1 MNSQLQKKDST
12 KVPEPTLRRLPW
24 YLSNV
29 KLLRKR
35 GERFVSST
43 QISKEI
49 NIDASQIAKDLSY
62 VNISGRTRVGYEI
75 DTLIA
80 VLEDFLGFTNIHKAF
95 LFGVGSLGGALLRD
109 SGLNHFGLEIV
120 AAFDVNPDLV
130 GTALN
135 GIPIYHSDDFEEK
148 MQAYDVNIGVLT
160 VPIEIAQKITDTMV
174 AGGIKAVWN
183 FTPFRIRVPED
194 IVVQNTSLY
203 AHLAVMFNRLNFN
216 GIIYKNNIDCWK
228 EVYRMKQ
235 GIHPDYKE
243 ATVTCGC
250 GNTFKT
256 GSVKE
261 DLRVDVC
268 SKCHPFFTGQQRA
281 AQARGRIE
289 QFNKRYGK

>member
-160 VPIEIAQKITDTMV
+160 VPIEIAQKITDTIG
-174 AGGIKAVWN
+174 AGGNKAVWN

-216 GIIYKNNIDCWK
+216 EI
-228 EVYRMKQ
+228 R
-235 GIHPDYKE
+235 
-243 ATVTCGC
+243 
-250 GNTFKT
+250 
-256 GSVKE
+256 
-261 DLRVDVC
+261 
-268 SKCHPFFTGQQRA
+268 
-281 AQARGRIE
+281 
-289 QFNKRYGK
+289 